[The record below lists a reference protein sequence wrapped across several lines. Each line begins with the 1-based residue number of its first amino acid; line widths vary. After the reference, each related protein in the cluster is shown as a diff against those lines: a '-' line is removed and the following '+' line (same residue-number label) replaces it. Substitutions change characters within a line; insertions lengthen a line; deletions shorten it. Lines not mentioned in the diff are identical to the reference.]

1 MNAGRRSQPVT
12 LFNATTGS
20 VAVAT
25 VSIDPA
31 GPFSILSD
39 GCVGLRLA
47 PAASCAVEVQFAPTD
62 LGAATA
68 VVAFGLD
75 DGSTVTATLVGDA
88 VPEPTLDLLPVVAG
102 AGQTVTV
109 FGAGFPPASTVELTQ
124 PGVALSQSVVVDP
137 DGTFAHVVVV
147 LPNTPT
153 GPVVLAVAGQVD
165 RFDDVDAELLV
176 SSRGATSDGAALRSA
191 VGTSSRR

>member
-1 MNAGRRSQPVT
+1 
-12 LFNATTGS
+12 
-20 VAVAT
+20 
-25 VSIDPA
+25 
-31 GPFSILSD
+31 
-39 GCVGLRLA
+39 
-47 PAASCAVEVQFAPTD
+47 VQFAPVAI
-62 LGAATA
+62 GVANA
-68 VVAFGLD
+68 VVTFRLG
-75 DGSTVTATLVGDA
+75 DGSIVTATLVGDG
-88 VPEPTLDLLPVVAG
+88 VPEPTLDLVPAVAG

-124 PGVALSQSVVVDP
+124 PGVALPQPVVVDP

-153 GPVVLAVAGQVD
+153 GPVLLAVAGQVD

-176 SSRGATSDGAALRSA
+176 SSRGAASDGAALRSG